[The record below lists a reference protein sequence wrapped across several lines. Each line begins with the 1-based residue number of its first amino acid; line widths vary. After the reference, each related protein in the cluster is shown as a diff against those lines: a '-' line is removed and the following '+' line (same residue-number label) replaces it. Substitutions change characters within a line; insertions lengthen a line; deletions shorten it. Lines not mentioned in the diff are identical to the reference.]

1 MQVIRYDLIG
11 SGMAGVETHPQKEVE
26 RLGMKV
32 YVFEGVPIADCVFME
47 VENIPETLPNYIQ
60 LSEYKLT
67 ILK

>member
-11 SGMAGVETHPQKEVE
+11 AGMAGVETHPQREVE

-32 YVFEGVPIADCVFME
+32 YGFEGVPIADCVFME
-47 VENIPETLPNYIQ
+47 VENLPEVLPKYIQ

-67 ILK
+67 LLK